1 MVQSL
6 LTCWLHKSSALKL
19 SKSVLGPLTTT
30 VTTSNQPSPGHVL
43 WSALSYLLT
52 DRVLP
57 ACHTY
62 SSAPQRG
69 RERGKKSKR
78 SDPPGGKRWRRSTC
92 SLSAHC
98 PLQLPAPWKQIRGL
112 IFNSSFLLALLVRM
126 LPSLQLPGSPS
137 IQQCRDQWS
146 HALCITTGQPH
157 IHHLQWVIKFSST
170 TQTNQAK
177 LITKSLYRF
186 LTFFPFPGTTRK
198 YLSQSH
204 SNPSLA
210 LDLMA
215 DRDLFDVMQ

>member
-1 MVQSL
+1 MGQKL

-19 SKSVLGPLTTT
+19 SKSVLGPLTAT

-43 WSALSYLLT
+43 CSALSYLLT
-52 DRVLP
+52 GPCPPCLP
-57 ACHTY
+57 HLLV
-62 SSAPQRG
+62 SSAE
-69 RERGKKSKR
+69 REREGKKSKR

-112 IFNSSFLLALLVRM
+112 IFNSSFLSALLVRM
-126 LPSLQLPGSPS
+126 LPSQQLPGSPS

-186 LTFFPFPGTTRK
+186 LTFFLFPGTTRK

-204 SNPSLA
+204 SNPS
-210 LDLMA
+210 
-215 DRDLFDVMQ
+215 